1 MLILIK
7 TFLRTSIVTLLFT
20 VGTFNLLGSS
30 PVQTTATFNDQKT
43 IFSGDTIVTG
53 IVNEA
58 KEIKPNTDL
67 FIPRELADKTIDF
80 QVNSN
85 IVYLNIRQ
93 FMKVDSKK
101 IFIQAWTKENELN
114 RLKLSTDS
122 LRKVYSNAS
131 DDQKE
136 GLAVKILQD
145 EQHAIELNEEIPA
158 LYEKINK
165 LENEYWQAAS
175 PDEISKFQETV
186 NSYKDSLQQAAAAL
200 NKQSAEEEKR
210 FSDTISIFQ
219 PNEKIDL
226 KTENSSSISYKI
238 QIGAYKGKVP
248 ESSAK
253 LIKKLSLIR
262 KIEKN
267 KDEKGVT
274 VYTTGNL
281 KAYQEAL
288 TMQNQVKQEGVKNA
302 TIIAFQNGKKISIDE
317 ARKINKEQ

>member
-1 MLILIK
+1 MFTIGVSCLFYSSQVLAITTLID
-7 TFLRTSIVTLLFT
+7 
-20 VGTFNLLGSS
+20 FN
-30 PVQTTATFNDQKT
+30 NQKT
-43 IFSGDTIVTG
+43 IISGDTVVTPNSN
-53 IVNEA
+53 V
-58 KEIKPNTDL
+58 NTDIV
-67 FIPRELADKTIDF
+67 IPKDLADKTIDF
-80 QVNSN
+80 QVNST

-101 IFIQAWTKENELN
+101 IFIQIWTKENELN
-114 RLKLSTDS
+114 ELKLKTDS

-165 LENEYWQAAS
+165 LENDYWQSAS
-175 PDEISKFQETV
+175 SDELSKFQEKI
-186 NSYKDSLQQAAAAL
+186 NSYKDSLQQVAAAL
-200 NKQSAEEEKR
+200 NKQSAEEAKR

-226 KTENSSSISYKI
+226 KTENSPSISYKI

-248 ESSAK
+248 DSAAK

-274 VYTTGNL
+274 IYTTGNL
-281 KAYQEAL
+281 KAYQEAV

>member
-1 MLILIK
+1 MSIILKIVV
-7 TFLRTSIVTLLFT
+7 RTSIFVLLFT
-20 VGTFNLLGSS
+20 IGLPNLFYSSRVQAITTFIG
-30 PVQTTATFNDQKT
+30 FNDQKT
-43 IFSGDTIVTG
+43 IISGDTINT
-53 IVNEA
+53 
-58 KEIKPNTDL
+58 PNSNIHSDIA
-67 FIPRELADKTIDF
+67 IPKELADKTIGF

-93 FMKVDSKK
+93 FRNDGSKK
-101 IFIQAWTKENELN
+101 MFVQAWTKEKELSQ
-114 RLKLSTDS
+114 LVLATDS
-122 LRKVYSNAS
+122 LRKVYSNVS

-136 GLAVKILQD
+136 GLAVKILQN
-145 EQHAIELNEEIPA
+145 EQRAIELNEEIPTF
-158 LYEKINK
+158 YEKIIK
-165 LENEYWQAAS
+165 LENDYWQSAP
-175 PDEISKFQETV
+175 PDELSKFQQAINV
-186 NSYKDSLQQAAAAL
+186 YKDSLQQATDAQ
-200 NKQSAEEEKR
+200 NKKSVEEAELIA
-210 FSDTISIFQ
+210 DTISIFQ

-226 KTENSSSISYKI
+226 KTENSPSVSYKI

-248 ESSAK
+248 DSSAK

-281 KAYQEAL
+281 KAYQEAV

>member
-1 MLILIK
+1 MFTIGVSCFFYSSQVLAI
-7 TFLRTSIVTLLFT
+7 TTL
-20 VGTFNLLGSS
+20 VHFNN
-30 PVQTTATFNDQKT
+30 PHT
-43 IFSGDTIVTG
+43 IISGDTVITSNSNV
-53 IVNEA
+53 
-58 KEIKPNTDL
+58 NTDIV
-67 FIPRELADKTIDF
+67 IPKDLVDKPINF

-93 FMKVDSKK
+93 FRKDDSKK
-101 IFIQAWTKENELN
+101 MFIQAWTKEKELDQ
-114 RLKLSTDS
+114 LKLKTDS

-136 GLAVKILQD
+136 GLAVKILKD

-158 LYEKINK
+158 IYEKINK
-165 LENEYWQAAS
+165 LENDYWQSAS
-175 PDEISKFQETV
+175 SDELSGFQKKITL
-186 NSYKDSLQQAAAAL
+186 YKDSLDQAAAAL
-200 NKQSAEEEKR
+200 NKQSAEAAKR
-210 FSDTISIFQ
+210 VSDTISIFQ
-219 PNEKIDL
+219 PTEKVDL
-226 KTENSSSISYKI
+226 KTENSASISYKI

-248 ESSAK
+248 DSAAK

-267 KDEKGVT
+267 KDEKGMT

-281 KAYQEAL
+281 KAYQEAV

-317 ARKINKEQ
+317 AKKINKEQ

>member
-1 MLILIK
+1 MFTIGVSCLFYSSQVLAITTLID
-7 TFLRTSIVTLLFT
+7 
-20 VGTFNLLGSS
+20 FNN
-30 PVQTTATFNDQKT
+30 QET
-43 IFSGDTIVTG
+43 IISGDTVITPNSSV
-53 IVNEA
+53 
-58 KEIKPNTDL
+58 NTDIV
-67 FIPRELADKTIDF
+67 IPKDLADKTIDF
-80 QVNSN
+80 QVNST
-85 IVYLNIRQ
+85 IVYLNIRH
-93 FMKVDSKK
+93 FMKADSKK
-101 IFIQAWTKENELN
+101 MFIQAWTKEKELDQ
-114 RLKLSTDS
+114 LKLKTDS

-165 LENEYWQAAS
+165 LENDYWQSAS
-175 PDEISKFQETV
+175 PDERSKFQETIDI
-186 NSYKDSLQQAAAAL
+186 YKDSIQQATAAL
-200 NKQSAEEEKR
+200 NKQSADEDKKA
-210 FSDTISIFQ
+210 SDTISIFQ

-226 KTENSSSISYKI
+226 KTENSLSISYKI

-248 ESSAK
+248 DSSAK

-281 KAYQEAL
+281 KAYQEAV

>member
-1 MLILIK
+1 MLILLK
-7 TFLRTSIVTLLFT
+7 TTVKTSIFILLFT
-20 VGTFNLLGSS
+20 IGVSCLFFSSQVHAITTLIDFNI
-30 PVQTTATFNDQKT
+30 PET
-43 IFSGDTIVTG
+43 IISGDTV
-53 IVNEA
+53 VMPNSNV
-58 KEIKPNTDL
+58 NTDIV
-67 FIPRELADKTIDF
+67 IPKDLADKTIDF
-80 QVNSN
+80 QVNST

-101 IFIQAWTKENELN
+101 MFIQAWTKENELDQ
-114 RLKLSTDS
+114 LKLKTDS

-136 GLAVKILQD
+136 GLAVKILQN

-165 LENEYWQAAS
+165 LENDYWQSAS
-175 PDEISKFQETV
+175 SDEQSKFQEKI
-186 NSYKDSLQQAAAAL
+186 NSYKDSLQQVAAAL
-200 NKQSAEEEKR
+200 NKQSAEEAKR
-210 FSDTISIFQ
+210 ISDTISIFQ

-226 KTENSSSISYKI
+226 KTENSPSISYKI

-248 ESSAK
+248 DSAAK

-267 KDEKGVT
+267 KDEKGMT

-281 KAYQEAL
+281 KAYQEAV

>member
-1 MLILIK
+1 MLILLK
-7 TFLRTSIVTLLFT
+7 TTVRTSIFILLFT
-20 VGTFNLLGSS
+20 IGVSFLFYSSEVLATTNLTGFNN
-30 PVQTTATFNDQKT
+30 QET
-43 IFSGDTIVTG
+43 IISGDTVITLNSNINADIV
-53 IVNEA
+53 IP
-58 KEIKPNTDL
+58 KDL
-67 FIPRELADKTIDF
+67 AEKTIDF
-80 QVNSN
+80 QVNST

-93 FMKVDSKK
+93 FRKVDSKK
-101 IFIQAWTKENELN
+101 IFIQAWTKEKELDQ
-114 RLKLSTDS
+114 LKLKTDS
-122 LRKVYSNAS
+122 LRKIYSSAS

-158 LYEKINK
+158 FYEKISK
-165 LENEYWQAAS
+165 LENDYWQSAS
-175 PDEISKFQETV
+175 ADELSKFQESV
-186 NSYKDSLQQAAAAL
+186 NSYKDSLRQTTEAQ
-200 NKQSAEEEKR
+200 NKKSVEEAEQV
-210 FSDTISIFQ
+210 SDTISIFQ
-219 PNEKIDL
+219 PIEKVDL
-226 KTENSSSISYKI
+226 KTENSPSISYKI

-248 ESSAK
+248 DSAAK

-267 KDEKGVT
+267 KDEKGMT

-281 KAYQEAL
+281 KAYQEAV